1 METKKSQSKLSLVQ
15 PNKVTNARQE
25 FDERQENILT
35 LMIDAIQKHM
45 TKELAIETDLFGSP
59 MIRLNMND
67 VDKTN
72 KSKYLTSAIGMTK
85 KSFEFEYTN
94 TEGKKEDVYGVLVT
108 TVRDVRHSPYIEMT
122 INQWAIPYLLY
133 WGKGVGGTVF
143 NKSIA
148 LILRGEYTKRLYKL
162 CKRWEDRG
170 GFTMSLDEFRKMM
183 HLENKYIS
191 PKDLK
196 RRVLNPSIDKM
207 KEKADVYFKC
217 AFEKIGGSRSYNQI
231 NFVVIPN
238 QKNQPS
244 RNEKTEMYSVC
255 YNMITIAFPSTKS
268 SKARDIC
275 DEIAN
280 DPDKLEQL
288 YFRMKKLKNEIDEGG
303 KSIKDAIPLI
313 KYILKEDY
321 NVKY

>member
-1 METKKSQSKLSLVQ
+1 MEDQKKQNKLSLVQ
-15 PNKVTNARQE
+15 PNKVTNARHD

-35 LMIDAIQKHM
+35 MMIDAIQKHM
-45 TKELAIETDLFGSP
+45 TKELSIHTDLFGSP
-59 MIRLNMND
+59 MIRID
-67 VDKTN
+67 TKEVGAKN
-72 KSKYLTSAIGMTK
+72 KSHYLKSAKGMTEK
-85 KSFEFEYTN
+85 TFEFEWTN
-94 TEGKKEDVYGVLVT
+94 PEGLKVDSYGIIVT
-108 TVRDVRHSPYIEMT
+108 TVHNIKETPYIDIT

-148 LILRGEYTKRLYKL
+148 LVLRGEYTKRLYKL

-170 GFTMSLDEFRKMM
+170 GFTMSLDEFRSMM
-183 HLENKYIS
+183 HLENKYSS

-196 RRVLNPSIDKM
+196 KRVLNPSIERM
-207 KEKADVYFKC
+207 KLKADVYFKC

-238 QKNQPS
+238 QKNKPN
-244 RNEKTEMYSVC
+244 RNEKTEMYSLC

-268 SKARDIC
+268 SKAMDVC
-275 DEIAN
+275 DKIAD
-280 DPDKLEQL
+280 DPDKFEQL
-288 YFRMKKLKNEIDEGG
+288 YFRMKNLKNELDDGR

-321 NVKY
+321 NIK

>member
-1 METKKSQSKLSLVQ
+1 MEAKKKQSKLSLVQ

-35 LMIDAIQKHM
+35 LMIDRIQKHM
-45 TKELAIETDLFGSP
+45 TRELDIERDLFNSP
-59 MIRLNMND
+59 MVRIDTSEVGSN
-67 VDKTN
+67 N
-72 KSKYLTSAIGMTK
+72 KSQYLKSAIGMTK

-94 TEGKKEDVYGVLVT
+94 PEGSKEDVYGVLVT
-108 TVRDVRHSPYIEMT
+108 TVRDVKDSSYIELT

-133 WGKGVGGTVF
+133 WGKEVGGTVF

-183 HLENKYIS
+183 HLEDKYKS

-196 RRVLNPSIDKM
+196 RWVLNPSIDKM

-244 RNEKTEMYSVC
+244 RNEKTEMYSLC

-268 SKARDIC
+268 SKAMDVC
-275 DEIAN
+275 DEIAG
-280 DPDKLEQL
+280 DPDKFEQL
-288 YFRMKKLKNEIDEGG
+288 YFRMKKLKNELDEGG

-321 NVKY
+321 KIN